1 MVEFCKLLIVALSL
15 LGASAQKLD
24 ESYGNDSINIPAC
37 GGDCDNDQQCAG
49 SLKCL
54 QRSAGENVPG
64 CDNSNTLFGPN
75 GSRKTID
82 FCYKPTSTNTGT
94 NTASTNTGTN
104 TGCSGGRQPKVV
116 VRDTKGGVVKSRK
129 CTSGA
134 QEYSYSNL
142 GLKSQNGDYEIV
154 HVGGSTNMSPG
165 SLTNSKPI
173 DESLMKGQGFS
184 LIGVKGHRDK
194 SSELWVRK
202 NSGQRRL
209 TITKKSFDTP
219 WSVTVLDGSAIT
231 LKPDSFKV
239 NGWCSGSTK
248 DMDSQGN
255 GWMSFGKYVPS
266 GEGATI
272 AAIFFD
278 DPVEVT
284 NANGGQILFK
294 VFKSIGDGDGLA
306 TVLYQAGQRIPDR
319 LLTRDHEGPDGAEEV
334 CTVAVKVNLC
344 GAGRSLDQ
352 GPDLDKDVTS
362 CTGKESAYCPRLKKI
377 LSRVCQTESN
387 KKPSYMSSD
396 LLRCPTCWRW

>member
-1 MVEFCKLLIVALSL
+1 
-15 LGASAQKLD
+15 
-24 ESYGNDSINIPAC
+24 
-37 GGDCDNDQQCAG
+37 
-49 SLKCL
+49 
-54 QRSAGENVPG
+54 
-64 CDNSNTLFGPN
+64 
-75 GSRKTID
+75 
-82 FCYKPTSTNTGT
+82 
-94 NTASTNTGTN
+94 
-104 TGCSGGRQPKVV
+104 
-116 VRDTKGGVVKSRK
+116 
-129 CTSGA
+129 
-134 QEYSYSNL
+134 L
-142 GLKSQNGDYEIV
+142 GLKIQNGDYEIV

-362 CTGKESAYCPRLKKI
+362 CTGKESAYCPRLKKFCPEFVKQNQI
-377 LSRVCQTESN
+377 KSPPICQVTCCGVQPAGGGNNFDKGKPADVPCKGLESAYCPRAKRWCPYYAQQN
-387 KKPSYMSSD
+387 VKNAGDKSKP
-396 LLRCPTCWRW
+396 PTCQVTCCAAKYLSSTLDLSGDATSDATLKALSEVENSDVGLNQAGFLQPCGLSCTVIFTAMAIMQFFF